1 MTRRIHMRDQ
11 VGANKIEELM
21 HHYDNYS
28 AMDMWTMKFVVVGA
42 FLMLGVYGN
51 W

>member
-21 HHYDNYS
+21 HHYDHYYCS
-28 AMDMWTMKFVVVGA
+28 MDMWTMKFIVVGA
-42 FLMLGVYGN
+42 FLMLGVY